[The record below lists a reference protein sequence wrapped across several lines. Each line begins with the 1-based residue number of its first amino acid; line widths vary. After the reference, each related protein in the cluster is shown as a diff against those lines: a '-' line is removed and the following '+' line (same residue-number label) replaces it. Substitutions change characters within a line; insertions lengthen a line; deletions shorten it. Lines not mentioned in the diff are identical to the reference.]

1 MRRVAPA
8 ARVGFTRFNAGFTS
22 RGGVY
27 QTVAAVLVLVVL
39 EATHVLPDTHG
50 YWLLY
55 WLTVY
60 SVITQPALAAAARFN
75 EEKLEAVLHR
85 LKGADEVNA
94 ALLTQNAALLT
105 RVVELLEVRTDDA
118 GT

>member
-1 MRRVAPA
+1 MA
-8 ARVGFTRFNAGFTS
+8 A
-22 RGGVY
+22 
-27 QTVAAVLVLVVL
+27 
-39 EATHVLPDTHG
+39 
-50 YWLLY
+50 
-55 WLTVY
+55 
-60 SVITQPALAAAARFN
+60 ALAAAARFN